1 MKSRKQFKI
10 DDSID
15 ITQKTEERNINRNA
29 RNSED
34 MTTDDYDEEKGFTN
48 KKLSDHDFRK
58 KYKTEICK
66 FWSINQTCKF
76 GDKVNIKITLVCI
89 CSWNWRNEG
98 KKSNNIKL

>member
-34 MTTDDYDEEKGFTN
+34 MTTDDYDEEKGF
-48 KKLSDHDFRK
+48 
-58 KYKTEICK
+58 
-66 FWSINQTCKF
+66 WS
-76 GDKVNIKITLVCI
+76 VC
-89 CSWNWRNEG
+89 G
-98 KKSNNIKL
+98 